1 MSKRLMTSA
10 MVATL
15 AMAATAMLT
24 SFQNGAGQTTA
35 IITLMGG

>member
-15 AMAATAMLT
+15 AMAATAMFT
-24 SFQNGAGQTTA
+24 SFQQGPSQTAA
-35 IITLMGG
+35 IMTLMGG